1 MHTIAACGVEN
12 DSRSI
17 SAKIKARKLVLGNV
31 LPVARRMNTAL
42 DRWLSTDALFTNT
55 VFQAVLGLL
64 VLSLITVAAS
74 FALAKLRDSNMKDQP
89 ITDLLEK
96 NFEEMRSEGDI
107 DDQEFR
113 KIKAL
118 LSGGSYPLGSAAN
131 LNTTPASNSQDNDAD
146 PSRNL

>member
-1 MHTIAACGVEN
+1 
-12 DSRSI
+12 
-17 SAKIKARKLVLGNV
+17 
-31 LPVARRMNTAL
+31 MNTAL
-42 DRWLSTDALFTNT
+42 DRWLSADALFTNT

-64 VLSLITVAAS
+64 VLSLVTIAAY
-74 FALAKLRDSNMKDQP
+74 FVLAKLRDSNMKDQP

-118 LSGGSYPLGSAAN
+118 LSGGSPPLGSAAN
-131 LNTTPASNSQDNDAD
+131 LNTTPASNSQENDAD

>member
-1 MHTIAACGVEN
+1 
-12 DSRSI
+12 
-17 SAKIKARKLVLGNV
+17 
-31 LPVARRMNTAL
+31 MNTAL
-42 DRWLSTDALFTNT
+42 DRWLSADALFTNT

-64 VLSLITVAAS
+64 VLSLVTIAAY
-74 FALAKLRDSNMKDQP
+74 FVLAKLRDSNMKDQP

-118 LSGGSYPLGSAAN
+118 LSGRPLPPG
-131 LNTTPASNSQDNDAD
+131 PATQLTAPPDGLSQKNDAD
-146 PSRNL
+146 ASRNL

>member
-1 MHTIAACGVEN
+1 
-12 DSRSI
+12 
-17 SAKIKARKLVLGNV
+17 
-31 LPVARRMNTAL
+31 MNTAL

-64 VLSLITVAAS
+64 VLSLVAVAAS

-113 KIKAL
+113 KIKSL
-118 LSGGSYPLGSAAN
+118 LAGGSWSSGTASKPIAP
-131 LNTTPASNSQDNDAD
+131 PARPSQENDAD
-146 PSRNL
+146 ASKNL